1 MKAEPIAYLSVLLA
15 STCCAVPVGLALLG
29 LGSLG
34 VGSRIGPYHWYFTG
48 AAMVLLGIAWAY
60 FLREK
65 RRAEACACELTNER
79 TTRNS
84 LIVASVVV
92 AFFLALN
99 VSTALSGA
107 NGRLVSSA
115 VATELIT
122 VPVRGMS
129 CVACEYPIES
139 NLKKIDGVLEA
150 SASAA
155 ASSVTVRATPGTVS
169 LDAIARA
176 VRSAGYEPDVSAARR
191 GGSDEARS

>member
-29 LGSLG
+29 LG

-48 AAMVLLGIAWAY
+48 AAIVLLAIAWGY

-65 RRAEACACELTNER
+65 RRARACACELTNER

-84 LIVASVVV
+84 LIVMSGVV
-92 AFFLALN
+92 AFFMILN
-99 VSTALSGA
+99 VSAAL
-107 NGRLVSSA
+107 GRRNKPPAVSSA
-115 VATELIT
+115 GGTEVIT
-122 VPVRGMS
+122 LPVHGMS

-155 ASSVTVRATPGTVS
+155 ASTVTVKARRGTVS
-169 LDAIARA
+169 VEAIAGA

-191 GGSDEARS
+191 SG